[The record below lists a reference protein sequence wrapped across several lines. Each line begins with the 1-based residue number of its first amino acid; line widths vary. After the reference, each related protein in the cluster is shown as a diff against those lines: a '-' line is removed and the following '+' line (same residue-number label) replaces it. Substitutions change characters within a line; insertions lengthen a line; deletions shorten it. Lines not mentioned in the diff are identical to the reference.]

1 MKQKFYVSLEVA
13 RLLKE
18 KGYNEKCTFAYTDIS
33 NGSDINGRIVFN
45 SNDYPVGIYP
55 CPTKAEVIDW
65 LDKKIHIGIGYDD
78 LHSKWHYDITPVR
91 LGTKAIN
98 NLSFS
103 TRLEAEEAAII
114 EGCELLENG
123 N

>member
-1 MKQKFYVSLEVA
+1 MDEKFYVSLEVA

-91 LGTKAIN
+91 PGTKAIN

-114 EGCELLENG
+114 DALENL
-123 N
+123 